1 MKKIFNK
8 FGLLI
13 GILIFIILVLVIY
26 YINNDDYHPLVP
38 NVNITQ
44 ESVNLSVNNKASLL
58 VYVQNVSNYLI
69 NWESSNPSVASVN
82 TLGTVTALSEGST
95 IITAS
100 YIHTDGKIYTDNCL
114 INVIGGQDIRITDIT
129 FPGEELVISKNSE
142 TIIEPIV
149 LPTEAT
155 INNVKYSSS
164 NTDIATITSDGV
176 LKTLKKGNV
185 MIEVTV
191 NDKYTDYLRVN
202 VVDEISINEYI
213 TVPTA
218 LILDDTKLELKE
230 DETKTI
236 TYRISPSDASDKYL
250 VWESSNNDVVS
261 VVDGVVTANKVG
273 QAIITVSYNSQVL
286 DSIIVSVSKKT
297 ISVTDVTL
305 TATSTELKVN
315 ETLQLDYKV
324 FPTDA
329 TNQSVVFKSSD
340 DSIATVSQTGL
351 VTGKKVGNVTI
362 TITTLDG
369 NYTRSV
375 ALTVKSGSSG
385 SSGESGSTSGGPY
398 QGSTGETT
406 CTQKSPN
413 LSLIYN
419 GRSIAH
425 DSTITMHVGETIYIK
440 VLLPNYCGSDYL
452 ITSTIADGETGW
464 RNYLSG
470 MSVRSSGNNASSYE
484 WKLTANKVTSGVTV
498 SQTALFQT
506 ELYYSVKSMARIVIK
521 VLP

>member
-13 GILIFIILVLVIY
+13 GILIFIIFVLVIY
-26 YINNDDYHPLVP
+26 YINNDNSHTLIP

-58 VYVQNVSNYLI
+58 AYVQNVTNYII
-69 NWESSNPSVASVN
+69 NWESSNESVAVVN
-82 TLGTVTALSEGST
+82 TIGTVTALSEGST

-100 YIHTDGKIYTDNCL
+100 YIHTDGKLYTDDCL
-114 INVIGGQDIRITDIT
+114 IKVIGGQDVKITDIT
-129 FPGEELVISKNSE
+129 FNGEELVISKNGE
-142 TIIEPIV
+142 TRIEPIIF
-149 LPTEAT
+149 PTDAT
-155 INNVKYSSS
+155 INSIKYSSS
-164 NTDIATITSDGV
+164 NSNIATITSDGV

-191 NDKYTDYLRVN
+191 NNKYVDYLRVN
-202 VVDEISINEYI
+202 VVDELNVNEYI

-218 LILDDTKLELKE
+218 LIFDDTKLELKE
-230 DETKTI
+230 GETKNL
-236 TYRISPSDASDKYL
+236 TYRISPVDASDKYL
-250 VWESSNNDVVS
+250 VWGSSNDDIVS
-261 VVDGVVTANKVG
+261 VSKGVIIALKEG
-273 QAIITVSYNSQVL
+273 QAIITISYNNQIL
-286 DSIIVSVSKKT
+286 DNIVVNVSKKE
-297 ISVTDVTL
+297 INVTNVLL
-305 TATSTELKVN
+305 TASENELKVN
-315 ETLQLDYKV
+315 STLQLIYQV
-324 FPTDA
+324 LPTDA

-351 VTGKKVGNVTI
+351 VTGKKAGNVTI

-369 NYTRSV
+369 NHTRSIT
-375 ALTVKSGSSG
+375 LSVKSSSSG
-385 SSGESGSTSGGPY
+385 SSGGSGGTSGGPY

-413 LSLIYN
+413 LSLMYN

-484 WKLTANKVTSGVTV
+484 WKLTANKVTSGVIV